1 MKKHSIYRLLKTPG
15 YLLLAF
21 LLMFSGRNLFAQRQI
36 TGIVTGE
43 ESGLPVAGVEI
54 YFTII
59 GEGPAGGSMTG
70 QDGRYRFYSGKLDIE
85 DQVHLQAWNFC
96 NGQWEQQNFF
106 VTILNDTTNF
116 DFMVCTDDEPCE
128 AFFEYDVEGLE
139 VSFSELCSGPVYEFF
154 WSFGDG
160 TNSFEPN
167 PEHIYSEPGLYMVEL
182 FISAENNCFDSYETI
197 INVGDEMVISG
208 TVYAGTTPVP
218 KGEVFLFDVAA
229 PDEVLNATELDSAG
243 KYSFSV
249 IPFKDYFLLAKPDID
264 PGIPHVPVYFPT
276 YTGNTPHWA
285 DAEIISVSGNTM
297 KNISLEN
304 NSEMFLGD
312 ASVSGS
318 VKDFSPESTL
328 MLFLL
333 NQSGSVMDY
342 CFPEP
347 DGSFSFQDIPFGDYF
362 LYPECSGKTSRQAYI
377 PVNESNSAVEWVSI
391 VESSSEVE
399 VVYNVGLD
407 DLNSAEVKIYPV
419 PAKNYI
425 HLTCKNK
432 MDEIVVK
439 TVSGQMVLYA
449 SPSQNSTTLNVSG
462 LQSGIYLLAIQLDDG
477 NTSFS
482 KVLIQN

>member
-1 MKKHSIYRLLKTPG
+1 M
-15 YLLLAF
+15 AF
-21 LLMFSGRNLFAQRQI
+21 LLMISGINLFAQRQI

-70 QDGRYRFYSGKLDIE
+70 QDGRYRFYSNNLDINDE
-85 DQVHLQAWNFC
+85 VHLQAWNFC
-96 NGQWEQQNFF
+96 NGQWTQQNFF
-106 VTILNDTTNF
+106 ITILSDTTNF
-116 DFMVCTDDEPCE
+116 DFLVCTDDEPCE
-128 AFFEYDVEGLE
+128 AYFEYNIEGLE
-139 VSFSELCSGPVYEFF
+139 VSFTELCSGPVYEFF

-160 TNSFEPN
+160 TTSFLPN
-167 PEHIYSEPGLYMVEL
+167 PVYTYPEPGLYMVEL
-182 FISAENNCFDSYETI
+182 FISADNNCFDSYETI
-197 INVGDEMVISG
+197 INVGDEVVISG
-208 TVYAGTTPVP
+208 VVYAGTTPIP
-218 KGEVFLFDVAA
+218 KGEVFLFDVAN
-229 PDEVLNATELDSAG
+229 PDEVLNATELDSTG
-243 KYSFSV
+243 KYSFSAV
-249 IPFKDYFLLAKPDID
+249 PFNEYFLLAKPDID

-276 YTGNTPHWA
+276 YSGNTTYWG
-285 DAEIISVSGNTM
+285 DSETLSVSGNTT
-297 KNISLEN
+297 KNIALEN

-312 ASVSGS
+312 AFVSGI

-391 VESSSEVE
+391 VESPTEVE

-432 MDEIVVK
+432 MDEIVIK
-439 TVSGQMVLYA
+439 TISGQMVLYA

-462 LQSGIYLLAIQLDDG
+462 LQSGIYLLAIHLDDG